1 MKIIKKISMLF
12 VASALMMVGGL
23 TNENAT
29 KVSAEENIYKTLDFA
44 TSTNESVSAYNKTW
58 SAVSAEN
65 DTYSIANANNNKNG

>member
-1 MKIIKKISMLF
+1 MKTIKKMSMLF

-44 TSTNESVSAYNKTW
+44 ASTNESVNSYYGTW
-58 SAVSAEN
+58 
-65 DTYSIANANNNKNG
+65 